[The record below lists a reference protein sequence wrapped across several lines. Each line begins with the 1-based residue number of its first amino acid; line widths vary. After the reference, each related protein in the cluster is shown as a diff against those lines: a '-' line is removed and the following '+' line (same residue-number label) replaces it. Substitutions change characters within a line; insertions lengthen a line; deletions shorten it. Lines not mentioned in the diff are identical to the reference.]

1 MNRRL
6 SLPRPKISR
15 PSVRR
20 PSMLRIGALAVGAAA
35 IVGGIAIDHVRPVV
49 ATPNFGVPLDH
60 PMPYLVDK
68 AAAGTWFCSG
78 VPATAPGLGMFSI
91 FNPTESPIGAVI
103 DVAPLKG
110 TVVRKTLSIPVR
122 GRVDVSSVE
131 AGVADFAAATVEIN
145 GVGGIV
151 EQLSVSPEGTTTSA
165 CASAASSSW
174 FLAEGSTALGDS
186 LTLTLYNPYA
196 ADAIVDLSF
205 ADEEGPRK
213 SKKFEGR
220 VVPARSVVVFLVGEV
235 IQRKRIVS
243 VAADVRSGLVVMG
256 RHQVYGGQDS
266 KRRGVANG
274 VAMASA
280 STSWRFGNNQK
291 GGDPP
296 AAERLVIFNP
306 NDVEMIVNA
315 TVLPAD
321 AAAENPVV
329 APPAP
334 AIDPAT
340 GDADPAAGAVA
351 ARGPAVPEPLTVTV
365 GAKQV
370 GEIDLNLATAV
381 KDGVYSIVVSSAS
394 PVVVERV
401 LDRVVGGAALTSI
414 QAGSRLTSTRW
425 YVAAPP
431 GPASVILY
439 VLNATGDTTKST
451 FSVKAIGP
459 AGAVAV
465 PGLEEV
471 PIAPGERVRV
481 DLGEKNVGG
490 EMLLIEG
497 VTSLVV
503 ERVITTTG
511 ASASASISAS
521 LGVPVVAA

>member
-1 MNRRL
+1 MNRRM
-6 SLPRPKISR
+6 SLPKVTR

-20 PSMLRIGALAVGAAA
+20 PSVLRVGALVVGAAA
-35 IVGGIAIDHVRPVV
+35 IAGGIALDRVQPIT
-49 ATPNFGVPLDH
+49 ATPSFGVPLDH

-68 AAAGTWFCSG
+68 ATAGTWFCSG
-78 VPATAPGLGMFSI
+78 VPASAPGVGMFSV

-103 DVAPLKG
+103 DVAPWKA
-110 TVVRKTLSIPVR
+110 TSVRKTLSIPAR
-122 GRVDVSSVE
+122 ARVDVSSAD
-131 AGVADFAAATVEIN
+131 AGAADFAAATVEIS
-145 GVGGIV
+145 GVGGVV
-151 EQLSVSPEGTTTSA
+151 EQLSITPEGTTSSA

-174 FLAEGSTALGDS
+174 FLAEGSTALGDA

-220 VVPARSVVVFLVGEV
+220 VVPARSVVVFPVGDV

-243 VAADVRSGLVVMG
+243 VVADVRSGLVVMG
-256 RHQVYGGQDS
+256 RHQTYGGQDS

-274 VAMASA
+274 VAVPSA
-280 STSWRFGNNQK
+280 STSWRFANNQK

-321 AAAENPVV
+321 APAAVV
-329 APPAP
+329 ATDPNQAP
-334 AIDPAT
+334 IDPAT
-340 GDADPAAGAVA
+340 GVADPAADGANKP
-351 ARGPAVPEPLTVTV
+351 GPAVPEPLSVAI
-365 GAKQV
+365 GPKQV
-370 GEIDLNLATAV
+370 GEIDLSLATAV
-381 KDGVYSIVVSSAS
+381 ADGVYSIIVSSAS

-401 LDRVVGGAALTSI
+401 LDRVVGGAALTTV
-414 QAGSRLTSTRW
+414 QAGTRLTSTRW

-431 GPASVILY
+431 GPAAVILY

-481 DLGEKNVGG
+481 NLDEKNVGG

-503 ERVITTTG
+503 ERVITTG
-511 ASASASISAS
+511 SSISAS
-521 LGVPVVAA
+521 LGVPVVAL

>member
-1 MNRRL
+1 
-6 SLPRPKISR
+6 
-15 PSVRR
+15 
-20 PSMLRIGALAVGAAA
+20 MLRIGAVVVGAAA
-35 IVGGIAIDHVRPVV
+35 IAGGIAIDRVPPVV
-49 ATPNFGVPLDH
+49 GTANFGVPLDH

-78 VPATAPGLGMFSI
+78 VPAGAPGVGMFSI

-110 TVVRKTLSIPVR
+110 AAVRKAVSIPAR
-122 GRVDVSSVE
+122 GRVDVSSAD
-131 AGVADFAAATVEIN
+131 AGVAEFAAATVEIN
-145 GVGGIV
+145 GIGGVV
-151 EQLSVSPEGTTTSA
+151 EQLSISAEGTTTSA

-220 VVPARSVVVFLVGEV
+220 VVPARSVVVFPVGDV

-243 VAADVRSGLVVMG
+243 VAADVRSGLVVLG
-256 RHQVYGGQDS
+256 RHQLYGGQDS

-274 VAMASA
+274 VAMPSA

-296 AAERLVIFNP
+296 ATERLVIFNP
-306 NDVEMIVNA
+306 NDVEMVVNA

-321 AAAENPVV
+321 APVDAPVV
-329 APPAP
+329 VPVTIPAET
-334 AIDPAT
+334 AVDPAT
-340 GDADPAAGAVA
+340 GAVVPAVDPVPAP
-351 ARGPAVPEPLTVTV
+351 GPAVPEPLTVTV
-365 GAKQV
+365 GPKQV
-370 GEIDLNLATAV
+370 GEIDLSLSAAV
-381 KDGVYSIVVSSAS
+381 ADGVYSIVVSSVS

-401 LDRVVGGAALTSI
+401 LDRVVGGAALTSV

-431 GPASVILY
+431 GPAAVILY

-459 AGAVAV
+459 AGAVPV

-503 ERVITTTG
+503 ERVVTTG
-511 ASASASISAS
+511 ASLSAS
-521 LGVPVVAA
+521 LGVPVVAL

>member
-1 MNRRL
+1 MNRRV
-6 SLPRPKISR
+6 SLPKITR

-20 PSMLRIGALAVGAAA
+20 PSLLRIGALAVGAATIA
-35 IVGGIAIDHVRPVV
+35 GGIALDRVQPIT
-49 ATPNFGVPLDH
+49 ATPSFGVPLDH

-78 VPATAPGLGMFSI
+78 VPASAPGLGMFSV

-103 DVAPLKG
+103 DVAPWKSAS
-110 TVVRKTLSIPVR
+110 VRKTLSIPAR
-122 GRVDVSSVE
+122 GRVDVSSAD
-131 AGVADFAAATVEIN
+131 AGPADFAAATVEIS
-145 GVGGIV
+145 GVGGVV
-151 EQLSVSPEGTTTSA
+151 EQLSITPEGTTSSA

-174 FLAEGSTALGDS
+174 FLAEGSTALGDA

-220 VVPARSVVVFLVGEV
+220 VVPARSVVVFPVGDV

-243 VAADVRSGLVVMG
+243 VVADVRSGLVVMG
-256 RHQVYGGQDS
+256 RHQTYGGQDS

-274 VAMASA
+274 VAVPSA

-306 NDVEMIVNA
+306 NDIEMIVNA
-315 TVLPAD
+315 VATGPAQ
-321 AAAENPVV
+321 
-329 APPAP
+329 AP
-334 AIDPAT
+334 IDPAT
-340 GDADPAAGAVA
+340 GVADPAADPANQP
-351 ARGPAVPEPLTVTV
+351 GPAVPEPLSVAV
-365 GAKQV
+365 GPKQV
-370 GEIDLNLATAV
+370 GEIDLSLATAV
-381 KDGVYSIVVSSAS
+381 ADGVYSIIVSSAS

-401 LDRVVGGAALTSI
+401 LDRVVGGASLTTV
-414 QAGSRLTSTRW
+414 QAGTRLTSTRW

-431 GPASVILY
+431 GPAAVILY
-439 VLNATGDTTKST
+439 VLNATGDTAKST

-459 AGAVAV
+459 AGAVAI

-481 DLGEKNVGG
+481 NLDEKNVGG

-503 ERVITTTG
+503 ERVITTG
-511 ASASASISAS
+511 SSISAS
-521 LGVPVVAA
+521 LGVPVVAL